1 MSNNSA
7 KIMIVED
14 HAVVRLGLKT
24 LIEKN
29 TEMIVCAEV
38 ETLREAY
45 LKLSECNPDLVLLDI
60 KLPDGSGIGGC
71 KRIKKTSPTTKVIIL
86 TAYAENHIII
96 DSIKAGAEG
105 FLLKNA
111 NGDAILNAVDD
122 VINGKSVLDSSIADI
137 IFKQVKDA
145 DKNTEGNLSVQDQ
158 QILEYICH
166 GKTNKEIGQYLYISE
181 KTVRNYVSRIMKKIG
196 VTNRTEAAAYW
207 SGQKSLR

>member
-1 MSNNSA
+1 MSNDSA
-7 KIMIVED
+7 KIMLVED

-29 TEMIVCAEV
+29 TNMIVCAEA
-38 ETLREAY
+38 ETLQEAY
-45 LKLSECNPDLVLLDI
+45 LSLSECNPDLVLLDI

-71 KRIKKTSPTTKVIIL
+71 KRIKKISPTTKVIIL

-111 NGDAILNAVDD
+111 NGDVIISAIED
-122 VINGKSVLDSSIADI
+122 VMNGKSVLDSSIADI
-137 IFKQVKDA
+137 IFKQVKDT
-145 DKNTEGNLSVQDQ
+145 DKNVEGNLSVQDQ

-166 GKTNKEIGQYLYISE
+166 GKTNREIGQNLFISE

>member
-1 MSNNSA
+1 MSNNSP
-7 KIMIVED
+7 KIMLVED

-29 TEMIVCAEV
+29 TEMIVCAEAG
-38 ETLREAY
+38 TLRESY
-45 LKLSECNPDLVLLDI
+45 SKLSECNPDLVLLDI
-60 KLPDGSGIGGC
+60 KLPDGSGIEGC
-71 KRIKKTSPTTKVIIL
+71 KRIKKTSPSTKVIIL

-111 NGDAILNAVDD
+111 NGDVIISAIED
-122 VINGKSVLDSSIADI
+122 VIHGKSVLDSSIADI
-137 IFKQVKDA
+137 IFKQVKDTE
-145 DKNTEGNLSVQDQ
+145 KNAEGNLTVQDK
-158 QILEYICH
+158 QILEYICL
-166 GKTNKEIGQYLYISE
+166 GKTNKEIGQNLYISE

-196 VTNRTEAAAYW
+196 VTNRTEAAAFW